1 MNIDDLTITDY
12 SPSGDVHINPLSAGT
27 PSGTYYLGD
36 TMGEWFYNFE
46 IGQSSWDNAQVG
58 IGTALDGTGYNWG
71 TASWYQDGDGNN
83 KRVRRNLSGYQYTAV
98 GNHYVICQAR
108 SSSSNPYT
116 SKSGAGWGN
125 YITYPPS
132 DLTSAYFTCLAL
144 NDPGNQS
151 ATAAGTTS
159 ISLGWAKNGQ
169 GHDVMIVRSTDSNFT
184 APTGGTTYTPGSS
197 TIGGDLVV
205 YRGGA
210 TNFTDTGLS
219 AGTTYYYKFYSENW
233 TYYSAGVTASATTHT
248 PTPTIVLADNGTQVA
263 AGNVAAGTTAH
274 VLSSFKVTVSVT
286 TAKLTKV
293 AFTTA
298 GTYQT
303 ADISNLKLLYSTSA
317 TLGAGAVTLK
327 TINNPAA
334 AGAKSFDS
342 LSQEINAGSVGY
354 FFITADIASAATGG
368 RTIGVSAIGN
378 ADLTF
383 ASGNKSGSA
392 SAGGAQTIITLPTL
406 TSPTATGIGQAA
418 ATLGANVTGAGGG
431 SVSARGTVY
440 GTSANPTGNELQQGT
455 GTGVFT
461 HERTG
466 LSQGTKYYYRGYAVN
481 WAGTGYSP
489 QGSFYTEPGQASAV
503 SISGI
508 SATGMTISWTAG
520 AASDGAIVVVRAGNA
535 VADGPT
541 DGTLHSASATYGS
554 QALGN
559 CYVVYRGS
567 GTSVDVTGLTAGT
580 TYHVAVYA
588 YKGTVAD
595 SGDDQG
601 INYRQTSPA
610 TGSAPTCPPAPVIAA
625 ATGVGSTN
633 FTANWQAASGATGYR
648 LDVMTDVGGGAGG
661 NSIEENIQDWT
672 NQSSY
677 GAYQQSIAAGTVNMT
692 DCIVQNS
699 AAASGD
705 GSAGRVQ

>member
-1 MNIDDLTITDY
+1 MQQQTAHLAGDQRVKFFTGRLWSHLFGRTSGRWRPTAGHRAGRADGAPAEKRGGAVRGLAPLAGVCLFLMGMATIANGQYSVNFDGSSDDTHATTYGFTGKSWNGIAWDGVQVIVPTTPLGSDWYNGVRSARLRGYSTSHMTMVADKTGGAGTISFNYRRYSTDAQVTWRVDFSTDGGSTWTQAGSTFTADATVRSFSATVNRTGNVRIRIIHHSGGASSNKRMNIDDLTITDY

-274 VLSSFKVTVSVT
+274 VLSSFKVTVTV
-286 TAKLTKV
+286 AKATLTKV

-303 ADISNLKLLYSTSA
+303 ADISNLKLLYSTDA
-317 TLGAGAVTLK
+317 TLDTGDATRWGSTTL
-327 TINNPAA
+327 
-334 AGAKSFDS
+334 
-342 LSQEINAGSVGY
+342 E
-354 FFITADIASAATGG
+354 
-368 RTIGVSAIGN
+368 R
-378 ADLTF
+378 
-383 ASGNKSGSA
+383 
-392 SAGGAQTIITLPTL
+392 
-406 TSPTATGIGQAA
+406 
-418 ATLGANVTGAGGG
+418 
-431 SVSARGTVY
+431 
-440 GTSANPTGNELQQGT
+440 ANPLRLVRPWRN
-455 GTGVFT
+455 
-461 HERTG
+461 
-466 LSQGTKYYYRGYAVN
+466 
-481 WAGTGYSP
+481 
-489 QGSFYTEPGQASAV
+489 EPGFRGGEFQY
-503 SISGI
+503 SIFNIQCPI
-508 SATGMTISWTAG
+508 STVQVAGVISHA
-520 AASDGAIVVVRAGNA
+520 
-535 VADGPT
+535 
-541 DGTLHSASATYGS
+541 
-554 QALGN
+554 
-559 CYVVYRGS
+559 
-567 GTSVDVTGLTAGT
+567 
-580 TYHVAVYA
+580 
-588 YKGTVAD
+588 K
-595 SGDDQG
+595 
-601 INYRQTSPA
+601 
-610 TGSAPTCPPAPVIAA
+610 PPAFAK
-625 ATGVGSTN
+625 ATVGKPRREGESWQGCLARLFDQRSTTNNQRPLPPTN
-633 FTANWQAASGATGYR
+633 FNCALNG
-648 LDVMTDVGGGAGG
+648 
-661 NSIEENIQDWT
+661 
-672 NQSSY
+672 
-677 GAYQQSIAAGTVNMT
+677 
-692 DCIVQNS
+692 
-699 AAASGD
+699 
-705 GSAGRVQ
+705 